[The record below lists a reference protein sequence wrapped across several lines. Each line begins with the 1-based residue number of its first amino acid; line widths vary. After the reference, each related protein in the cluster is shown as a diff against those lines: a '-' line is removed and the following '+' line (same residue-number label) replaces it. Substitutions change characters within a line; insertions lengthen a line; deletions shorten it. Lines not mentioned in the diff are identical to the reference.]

1 MSVPSIIY
9 RLRLS
14 NVILINLFVMAND
27 RRFKEVMASNIRS
40 NDGGFD
46 WFMNNQELTEQVV
59 ASFGKE
65 FEIGRAVK
73 GVSTS

>member
-27 RRFKEVMASNIRS
+27 RRFKEIMTNNIGL
-40 NDGGFD
+40 NEGFEY
-46 WFMNNQELTEQVV
+46 FVNNKELTEQVV
-59 ASFGKE
+59 TSFGKDFQIE
-65 FEIGRAVK
+65 SALR